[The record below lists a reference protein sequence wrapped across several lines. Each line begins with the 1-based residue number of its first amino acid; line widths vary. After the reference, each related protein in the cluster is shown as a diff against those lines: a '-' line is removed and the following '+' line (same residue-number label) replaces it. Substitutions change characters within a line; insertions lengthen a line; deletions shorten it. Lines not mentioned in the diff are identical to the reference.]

1 MKSPPGS
8 EPGWVSSA
16 YVAYW
21 LPVNLMAAATPKAM
35 KSQPTGLYGLRE
47 ATRAPTVAKGT
58 AVERTRGTRA
68 TSLTGHSKNP
78 RNRPA
83 TIRAHKGQANQA
95 ALRPDSPTP
104 RLSCSLAP
112 SVTTPLY
119 STTASQALRSGDL
132 PVREARE
139 KAWANLYR
147 FRVGGSQAIQRQ
159 RCRLGKH
166 NPRPG
171 EGRRSGVSN
180 LYPGLLGGCNK
191 VHLSR
196 LVCSRV
202 WRELREEGTA
212 LKIASLWPLA
222 ANRHPLRKVR
232 RPLRQQA
239 A

>member
-95 ALRPDSPTP
+95 ALRPDSTALPPPKRYEVETCRFARP
-104 RLSCSLAP
+104 ARRRRRGRI
-112 SVTTPLY
+112 
-119 STTASQALRSGDL
+119 STVLEW
-132 PVREARE
+132 VEARR
-139 KAWANLYR
+139 YS
-147 FRVGGSQAIQRQ
+147 GSDA
-159 RCRLGKH
+159 G
-166 NPRPG
+166 
-171 EGRRSGVSN
+171 
-180 LYPGLLGGCNK
+180 
-191 VHLSR
+191 
-196 LVCSRV
+196 
-202 WRELREEGTA
+202 
-212 LKIASLWPLA
+212 
-222 ANRHPLRKVR
+222 
-232 RPLRQQA
+232 
-239 A
+239 

>member
-104 RLSCSLAP
+104 RLLFPCPFCHDPTLQHYRLP
-112 SVTTPLY
+112 SVTKWRFAGSRGP
-119 STTASQALRSGDL
+119 
-132 PVREARE
+132 RE
-139 KAWANLYR
+139 
-147 FRVGGSQAIQRQ
+147 
-159 RCRLGKH
+159 
-166 NPRPG
+166 G
-171 EGRRSGVSN
+171 EGVG
-180 LYPGLLGGCNK
+180 
-191 VHLSR
+191 
-196 LVCSRV
+196 
-202 WRELREEGTA
+202 E
-212 LKIASLWPLA
+212 SLPF
-222 ANRHPLRKVR
+222 
-232 RPLRQQA
+232 
-239 A
+239 